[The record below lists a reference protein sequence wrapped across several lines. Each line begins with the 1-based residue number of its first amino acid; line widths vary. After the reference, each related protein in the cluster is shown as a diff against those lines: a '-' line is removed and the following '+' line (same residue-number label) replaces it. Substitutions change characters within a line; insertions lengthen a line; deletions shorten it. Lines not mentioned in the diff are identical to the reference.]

1 MKTVA
6 LILVLFSVS
15 VKCYSQTTD
24 PQKLFYLQES
34 ERYRK
39 MKNTGTV
46 LTVVGGV
53 LFATG
58 LVTIINTST
67 SSYSSPS
74 SSTHIRN
81 GFYAY
86 IGGAACLGAG
96 IPLMI
101 VGGSKQRKLYAK
113 SQGLSV
119 RINAAPTN
127 RGLTFTYRF

>member
-6 LILVLFSVS
+6 LMIILFSVG
-15 VKCYSQTTD
+15 VKCYSQTD
-24 PQKLFYLQES
+24 PQKLLYLREA

-58 LVTIINTST
+58 LVTLVN
-67 SSYSSPS
+67 
-74 SSTHIRN
+74 SSTNYYSNSTPNDVRN
-81 GFYAY
+81 GLYAY

-96 IPLMI
+96 IPLWI
-101 VGGSKQRKLYAK
+101 VGGTKHRKMLAK
-113 SQGLSV
+113 SEGLSV
-119 RINAAPTN
+119 RINAMPTN